1 VNEARKI
8 EASIASV
15 APVVVIGP
23 SATVPVVSDA
33 TLRFALP
40 RVLLSV
46 SWVVA
51 MVGYHFSKHHSHWGY
66 RVSVR
71 PSENLV
77 FIKHT
82 FVSLLI
88 I

>member
-8 EASIASV
+8 EAFVASV
-15 APVVVIGP
+15 ASVVIVGP
-23 SATVPVVSDA
+23 SAIVPIVSGT

-46 SWVVA
+46 SWAV
-51 MVGYHFSKHHSHWGY
+51 MTVGYHFSKHHSHWVY

-71 PSENLV
+71 PSEN
-77 FIKHT
+77 
-82 FVSLLI
+82 
-88 I
+88 